1 MNPETTEI
9 WRIKSSVYFYEF
21 VGDIVEGIF
30 GGGDETTTT
39 VTTPQNTTVNPTT
52 NVYVGNEA
60 LNLDPIYRVVE
71 AITTQDLEQFKS
83 VASALDKVVQI
94 AGSQIAEEK
103 EQDKKMFILTA
114 IAVGFMGLSLV
125 RR

>member
-1 MNPETTEI
+1 MGNL
-9 WRIKSSVYFYEF
+9 
-21 VGDIVEGIF
+21 F
-30 GGGDETTTT
+30 GGSKSETT

-83 VASALDKVVQI
+83 VSSALDKVVGI
-94 AGSQIAEEK
+94 AGSQIEAQKEAAEADK

-114 IAVGFMGLSLV
+114 IAVGFMGVALA
-125 RR
+125 RK

>member
-1 MNPETTEI
+1 M
-9 WRIKSSVYFYEF
+9 
-21 VGDIVEGIF
+21 GGIF
-30 GGGDETTTT
+30 GGSSKTETR
-39 VTTPQNTTVNPTT
+39 VETPQNTTVNPTT
-52 NVYVGNEA
+52 NVYVANEA
-60 LNLDPIYRVVE
+60 QNLNPIYRVVE

-94 AGSQIAEEK
+94 AGSQIAEGK

>member
-1 MNPETTEI
+1 M
-9 WRIKSSVYFYEF
+9 
-21 VGDIVEGIF
+21 GGIF
-30 GGGDETTTT
+30 GGGSKTETR
-39 VTTPQNTTVNPTT
+39 VETPQSTVVNPTT

-71 AITTQDLEQFKS
+71 AITTQDLEQYKT
-83 VASALDKVVQI
+83 VASALSNVVEI
-94 AGSQIAEEK
+94 AGSQIKAQEAVNK

-114 IAVGFMGLSLV
+114 IAVGFMGVSLV